1 MSNTLQYRT
10 MGTFV
15 CAAALSI
22 GVHTT
27 RNVIMMKTFTAA
39 AMLCLSTS
47 LAVAQAGGN
56 TAGGSSQ
63 SGGPAASK
71 TTTGDS
77 MDGRTTGGRDSKM
90 MKDGARGTTGMSTSG
105 SSAPSSSGNVGP
117 GTNNNSGPQSGG
129 R

>member
-1 MSNTLQYRT
+1 MKFTTIAVALMVAIS
-10 MGTFV
+10 GTPAF
-15 CAAALSI
+15 
-22 GVHTT
+22 
-27 RNVIMMKTFTAA
+27 
-39 AMLCLSTS
+39 
-47 LAVAQAGGN
+47 AQAGGN

-77 MDGRTTGGRDSKM
+77 MDGRTTGGRDSHM
-90 MKDGARGTTGMSTSG
+90 MKDGARGTTGMSNSG

-117 GTNNNSGPQSGG
+117 GTNNNSGPQQGG